1 MHSVK
6 KGGSFKKSSGIF
18 LFECKELS
26 GCFSESGEEEVD
38 SPDFSL
44 VLEAVFADQL
54 KFVINS
60 FLLEGSSGSIEC

>member
-1 MHSVK
+1 M
-6 KGGSFKKSSGIF
+6 
-18 LFECKELS
+18 ELRF
-26 GCFSESGEEEVD
+26 GANLPELGESELK